1 MLKRNNLIAAAGEEY
16 ASMISKI
23 NIPEF
28 TKCIA
33 QYANIPI
40 QQLKDEVICEYLVN
54 WAHNKKFMYDFMG
67 GNIKVDMPITYID
80 EDRDYE
86 NKFLE
91 IAQKYPVYYPWLN
104 MFKNSSSNKIESSC
118 FPYSTRTLIED
129 AFPGYHAEGT
139 SITRFFKSKLDAP
152 DELVTDIGRVWEN
165 ARVDATFTISIDPVD
180 IMLSSENPYNW
191 TSCYR
196 LENDFEESHA
206 DGCLAGVLDSATMIT
221 YIWNNEGK
229 FTLYNKYEFKNIRY
243 KRMRMTIGVNH
254 DFTAIHFNLIYPGK
268 SDYSDSFNKMIRDKV
283 ETYVA
288 NQLNKDNI
296 WIKNQDPYFHCRRI
310 HDEYGYSEYDGD
322 KVYLLKDTPEG
333 YDEIN
338 VYDTAIKCPCGCGEV
353 YIGNDNPNY
362 NYSGYGHTNEEHSY
376 EDEDEW
382 CDYADDYVSC
392 DHDCEHCP
400 DYNRDHAT
408 CSLDGVTACSDRDLY
423 DAEYEGDADWCESNI
438 VKCNPEHCAGCPL
451 YKIHHPEECAEEK
464 NEENQDN

>member
-1 MLKRNNLIAAAGEEY
+1 
-16 ASMISKI
+16 
-23 NIPEF
+23 
-28 TKCIA
+28 
-33 QYANIPI
+33 
-40 QQLKDEVICEYLVN
+40 
-54 WAHNKKFMYDFMG
+54 
-67 GNIKVDMPITYID
+67 
-80 EDRDYE
+80 
-86 NKFLE
+86 
-91 IAQKYPVYYPWLN
+91 
-104 MFKNSSSNKIESSC
+104 
-118 FPYSTRTLIED
+118 
-129 AFPGYHAEGT
+129 
-139 SITRFFKSKLDAP
+139 
-152 DELVTDIGRVWEN
+152 
-165 ARVDATFTISIDPVD
+165 
-180 IMLSSENPYNW
+180 MLSSENPYNW

-243 KRMRMTIGVNH
+243 KRMRMTIGVNR